1 MDTNPNMILG
11 FGEQNMRQ
19 HRHLQVDPPDW
30 GLGAD
35 CSENHVSGE
44 DMSAAMYSCHGRK
57 ENCIHWG
64 WDGFEKGGERKREGT
79 GAVRA
84 AGCGYGHV

>member
-44 DMSAAMYSCHGRK
+44 DMSAAMYSCHGR
-57 ENCIHWG
+57 CHVFI
-64 WDGFEKGGERKREGT
+64 
-79 GAVRA
+79 
-84 AGCGYGHV
+84 GHVNCLVYC